1 MCFFTRAANDFHGA
15 GEIQVGS
22 GGGKCGSCRGC
33 GGAGGGDD
41 DDDNDDDDDD
51 DDGNVSSREDRKRK
65 APRGKPINLG
75 PIKLVRG
82 GGWCRKAMALASANS
97 VL

>member
-1 MCFFTRAANDFHGA
+1 MIFTAPGRFKSAPVVENVEVAAAA
-15 GEIQVGS
+15 GG
-22 GGGKCGSCRGC
+22 R
-33 GGAGGGDD
+33 GGGDD
-41 DDDNDDDDDD
+41 DDDDNEDDDDD
-51 DDGNVSSREDRKRK
+51 DDGNVSSREDRKQK

-82 GGWCRKAMALASANS
+82 GGWCRKAMALALANS